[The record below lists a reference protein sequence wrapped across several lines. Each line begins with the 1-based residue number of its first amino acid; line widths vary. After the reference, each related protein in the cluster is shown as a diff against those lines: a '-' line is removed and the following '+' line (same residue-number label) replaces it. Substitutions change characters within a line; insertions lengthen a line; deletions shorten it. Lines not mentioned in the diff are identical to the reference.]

1 MVVGVTGTRKV
12 EEDEGAPPTPP
23 VVELIKAVAGT
34 AQEAVG
40 GNVAVIVEGT
50 GPAWGA
56 AGGATGGGARTTGS
70 EAAFGAAADANCAA

>member
-1 MVVGVTGTRKV
+1 MVVGVTGMRKV

-34 AQEAVG
+34 AQEADG

-50 GPAWGA
+50 GPACGA
-56 AGGATGGGARTTGS
+56 AEATFGGGARTTGS
-70 EAAFGAAADANCAA
+70 EAAFGATVDAN